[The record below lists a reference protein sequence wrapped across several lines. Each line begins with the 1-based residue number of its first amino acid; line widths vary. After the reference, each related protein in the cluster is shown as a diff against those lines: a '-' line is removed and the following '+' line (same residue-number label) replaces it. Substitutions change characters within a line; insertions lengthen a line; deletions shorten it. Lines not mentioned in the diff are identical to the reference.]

1 MAFAAKSASIH
12 VVSVPHSYCKIRIIT
27 KFPSGG
33 VKRMANQKGII
44 LMIVLIFIIVL
55 SITAA
60 VVIGLMTNHARIAEY
75 QIKRIKAFYTAEA
88 ARTYVFEQLRTGTK
102 SPPSGAETWPDVLPS
117 EGLNGYQANVVWGDP
132 GSGPMNTRA
141 FNVTVDY

>member
-1 MAFAAKSASIH
+1 
-12 VVSVPHSYCKIRIIT
+12 
-27 KFPSGG
+27 
-33 VKRMANQKGII
+33 MANQKGII

-88 ARTYVFEQLRTGTK
+88 ARTYVFEQLRNGT
-102 SPPSGAETWPDVLPS
+102 SPPLGAETWSDVLPLG
-117 EGLNGYQANVVWGDP
+117 GLNGYQANVVWGDP